1 MISVINMLSK
11 RPGKMVRAFF
21 YWTVRDRS
29 SFALYSHLMEEIYE
43 KDDENKISIRYF
55 LTSAKRDG
63 RHLGSVLLSHAA
75 RCIHAQTN
83 DDIISGHKSH
93 QPVEVGRPD
102 WDKELQDIIGV
113 AKELGQKQ
121 VGIFLCGPD
130 GLADDVKSNSHRLN
144 EKEKDM
150 YVHFTKETF

>member
-1 MISVINMLSK
+1 MISVLNMLSK
-11 RPGKMVRAFF
+11 RPGKMVRVFF

-29 SFALYSHLMEEIYE
+29 SLALYSRLMEEIYE
-43 KDDENKISIRYF
+43 KDDKNKISIRYF

-63 RHLGSVLLSHAA
+63 RHLGCVLLSHAA
-75 RCIHAQTN
+75 RCIHADTN
-83 DDIISGHKSH
+83 EDIISGHKSR
-93 QPVEVGRPD
+93 QPVEIGRPD
-102 WDKELQDIIGV
+102 WDMELQGIIGV

-130 GLADDVKSNSHRLN
+130 GLADDVKSNSRRLN